1 MMSIRHDWLC
11 KPELTLII
19 GCGRLGSTLAS
30 TLSNE
35 SQNVILIDRQAEA
48 FRKLSP
54 SYAGLTLVGDAAN
67 VEVLKQAQIEKA
79 DHLVIVTNHDN
90 TNILIA
96 QLAREIFQVPHVIC
110 RLYDP
115 QRECVYRDFGI
126 QTLCPTRLS
135 ALAIE
140 RLLADC
146 TAIPDGKQEEG
157 Y

>member
-1 MMSIRHDWLC
+1 MMSIRHDWLG

-115 QRECVYRDFGI
+115 QRECVYRECGI
-126 QTLCPTRLS
+126 QTICPTTLS
-135 ALAIE
+135 SQAIE
-140 RLLADC
+140 QRLQAKAAADQKGSD
-146 TAIPDGKQEEG
+146 TL
-157 Y
+157 

>member
-1 MMSIRHDWLC
+1 MMSIRHDWLG

-54 SYAGLTLVGDAAN
+54 SYGDAAN

-96 QLAREIFQVPHVIC
+96 QLARELFQVPHVIC

-115 QRECVYRDFGI
+115 QRECVYREFGI
-126 QTLCPTRLS
+126 QTICPTTLS
-135 ALAIE
+135 SQAIE
-140 RLLADC
+140 QRLQAKATADQKGSD
-146 TAIPDGKQEEG
+146 TL
-157 Y
+157 